1 METTWAALANGFL
14 ISLGLIVAIGPQN
27 AYVIRKGLKKRHV
40 FLVTTLCFLSDAVL
54 IALGA
59 AGVGALLQEGGTLSL
74 VISVIGVLFLFWY
87 GAKSFKDALHPTTLT
102 KADISKA
109 GKGAQGKGWGMVV
122 LTVLAFTYLNPH
134 VYIDTLVILGGL
146 SAQYETPARLYFA
159 AGAILGSAV
168 WFYGIGYGAGYFSKT
183 FENPKAWRILDIFIG
198 IIMWAAAGYLAFEQF
213 KVLS

>member
-40 FLVTTLCFLSDAVL
+40 FLVTTLCFLSDALL

-87 GAKSFKDALHPTTLT
+87 GAKSFKDALHPSTLT
-102 KADISKA
+102 IDDIRMA
-109 GKGAQGKGWGMVV
+109 GKGAQVKGW
-122 LTVLAFTYLNPH
+122 
-134 VYIDTLVILGGL
+134 
-146 SAQYETPARLYFA
+146 
-159 AGAILGSAV
+159 
-168 WFYGIGYGAGYFSKT
+168 
-183 FENPKAWRILDIFIG
+183 
-198 IIMWAAAGYLAFEQF
+198 
-213 KVLS
+213 